1 MKNSGIKAL
10 CFMVGMSLAG
20 MSTWLH
26 ASPTTASLE
35 KTGVSAAKPTSP
47 EHKPEKAAKP
57 SVATDEEEVSINKAT
72 AEQLAAAL
80 NGVGLKKAQAIVSY
94 REQNGP
100 FTQIEQLQEVPGI
113 GSALIE
119 RNQSRLRL

>member
-1 MKNSGIKAL
+1 M
-10 CFMVGMSLAG
+10 
-20 MSTWLH
+20 
-26 ASPTTASLE
+26 
-35 KTGVSAAKPTSP
+35 
-47 EHKPEKAAKP
+47 
-57 SVATDEEEVSINKAT
+57 ATDEEEVSINKAT

>member
-1 MKNSGIKAL
+1 MITPPQLQAAPGTESSAKSVPVPA
-10 CFMVGMSLAG
+10 AG
-20 MSTWLH
+20 ADLSQ
-26 ASPTTASLE
+26 LE
-35 KTGVSAAKPTSP
+35 KAEKP
-47 EHKPEKAAKP
+47 A
-57 SVATDEEEVSINKAT
+57 VDDEEVSINSAT
-72 AEQLAAAL
+72 AEQLAAVL

-113 GSALIE
+113 GRALIE

>member
-35 KTGVSAAKPTSP
+35 KNRRECSKNLPRRNINQ
-47 EHKPEKAAKP
+47 KKAAKP

-80 NGVGLKKAQAIVSY
+80 NGVGLKK
-94 REQNGP
+94 
-100 FTQIEQLQEVPGI
+100 
-113 GSALIE
+113 SAGDSLL
-119 RNQSRLRL
+119 S

>member
-1 MKNSGIKAL
+1 MLLPLQPRWK
-10 CFMVGMSLAG
+10 
-20 MSTWLH
+20 
-26 ASPTTASLE
+26 

-80 NGVGLKKAQAIVSY
+80 NGVGLKKST
-94 REQNGP
+94 GDS
-100 FTQIEQLQEVPGI
+100 LL
-113 GSALIE
+113 S
-119 RNQSRLRL
+119 